1 MAYMPYFKKA
11 FIFAPSFNREP
22 TMTAIARVPEYMF
35 SQKPYFIMYFQ
46 ILSRSL
52 WGAFLFIVLFSGCKK
67 DNITSA
73 ASDTP
78 YWAVTQEQYQ
88 QSISSLKS
96 DEDKHFFDFTYAS
109 LQNNAVIKTASSRV
123 DSQEILRALAVKL
136 IQLNKQQP
144 FITGVVQ
151 RVGYPM
157 WDKSTHLEAE
167 NSQTPGVFLPFAS
180 LDADSTQ
187 GFLVA
192 IPTNNQNW
200 VLDLVDRRDIEDN
213 INEPGAVPNFYF
225 KVKMF
230 YNLDS
235 IIFGKKNK
243 RYADILINQGGL
255 VESTERDCWTFKI
268 NNCPMAVNGG
278 ATDRGGC
285 IIHYTI
291 CSDGTSWMGGGGGS
305 ISYGGGGSGGNNGG
319 GGGGGIGSVGSN
331 INPNVAADALFEAF
345 WGKCKAGKIGEDVV
359 GGLVG
364 DDIAACEGIEQINS
378 LGLFS
383 DEQLSTLYR
392 FPSLLQEMT
401 AYLKAHPNDPS
412 AMQIASII
420 VQQVRQQKITNSQV
434 TQLLKAVNTLGLTAE
449 EVEWL
454 SYNSVHITSIHS
466 FGNQYG
472 TEVDAKQYAKNHL
485 AEMKVDV
492 NYQKA
497 IEATYLFPPILWT
510 IGKELFAEKAVD
522 IIFNLIPGFNKKD
535 EVKDAIKAVASG
547 DWLAFTW
554 EVAKIVAGQV
564 PILKALD
571 AADQLRKL
579 AIIVD
584 KIYDLVGTIGAN
596 RLERAW
602 DILKTS
608 TTKFSANAL
617 RYVDDV
623 SFPRFGWATSGD
635 WRGNFRNRFPSS
647 DIPDNVFN
655 NMEVHHAVPQAV
667 LTKYPSLGIQNGHM
681 HSVENLRGIPK
692 DALTASGAKVHT
704 TVTNLWTTWYAQNPN
719 ATLANI
725 QDYANFIDNL
735 YGHQFIP
742 PVR

>member
-1 MAYMPYFKKA
+1 
-11 FIFAPSFNREP
+11 
-22 TMTAIARVPEYMF
+22 MTAIARVPEYMF
-35 SQKPYFIMYFQ
+35 SQKTHFIMYFQ
-46 ILSRSL
+46 ILARSL
-52 WGAFLFIVLFSGCKK
+52 WGALFFIVLFSGCKK
-67 DNITSA
+67 DNVTSTA
-73 ASDTP
+73 FDTP

-151 RVGYPM
+151 RVGHPM
-157 WDKSTHLEAE
+157 WDKATHLNAPSTQ
-167 NSQTPGVFLPFAS
+167 NPGVFLPFAS

-192 IPTNNQNW
+192 IPDEYQNW
-200 VLDLVDRRDIEDN
+200 ILELVDRKDIENN
-213 INEPGAVPNFYF
+213 IHQPDSLPNFYF
-225 KVKMF
+225 KVSMF
-230 YNLDS
+230 FNFDS
-235 IIFGKKNK
+235 LIFGKTNK
-243 RYADILINQGGL
+243 RYGTILANSEGGIIG
-255 VESTERDCWTFKI
+255 T
-268 NNCPMAVNGG
+268 
-278 ATDRGGC
+278 TDRGC
-285 IIHYTI
+285 IIYSSIT
-291 CSDGTSWMGGGGGS
+291 CNDMALTGGVSDRGCDTYWYVHCYGEPWGGSAGLIGGGHVNNSGGGGGGS
-305 ISYGGGGSGGNNGG
+305 TPTPFTASDL
-319 GGGGGIGSVGSN
+319 
-331 INPNVAADALFEAF
+331 AFEAF
-345 WGKCKAGKIGEDVV
+345 WGKCQAGKIGEDVV

-364 DDIAACEGIEQINS
+364 DDIAACEAIEHMNS
-378 LGLFS
+378 LGLFTYN
-383 DEQLSTLYR
+383 EL
-392 FPSLLQEMT
+392 SLLYKDQIMRQEIQ
-401 AYLKAHPNDPS
+401 AYLEAHPNDPN
-412 AMQIASII
+412 AMQIVS
-420 VQQVRQQKITNSQV
+420 VLLEKVRRLKITVSQV
-434 TQLLKAVNTLGLTAE
+434 TKLLEAVNTLGLTAE

-454 SYNSVHITSIHS
+454 SDNSVHISSIHS

-472 TEVDAKQYAKNHL
+472 TEVDAKQYVKNHL
-485 AEMKVDV
+485 AEMRADPTYE
-492 NYQKA
+492 NA
-497 IEATYLFPPILWT
+497 IEDTYLWPPILWT

-522 IIFNLIPGFNKKD
+522 IIFNLVPGFNKKD
-535 EVKDAIKAVASG
+535 EVKDAIKAASSG

-571 AADQLRKL
+571 AAAQLQKL
-579 AIIVD
+579 AFVAD
-584 KIYDLVGTIGAN
+584 RIYILFSTIGAN

-602 DILKTS
+602 NILKTS

-623 SFPRFGWATSGD
+623 SFPKFGWTTSGD
-635 WRGNFRNRFPSS
+635 WRTNFRNRFPSN
-647 DIPDNVFN
+647 DIPNDVFN
-655 NMEVHHAVPQAV
+655 NMEVHHAVPRAV
-667 LTKYPSLGIQNGHM
+667 LDKYPSLGIQNGQM
-681 HSVENLRGIPK
+681 HSVENLRGISK

-704 TVTNLWTTWYAQNPN
+704 TITNLWNTWYAQNPN